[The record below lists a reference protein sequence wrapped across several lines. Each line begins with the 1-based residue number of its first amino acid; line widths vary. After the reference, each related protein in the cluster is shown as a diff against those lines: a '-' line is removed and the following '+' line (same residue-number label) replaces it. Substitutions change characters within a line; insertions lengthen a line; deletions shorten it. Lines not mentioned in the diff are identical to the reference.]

1 MKTRPTEITMTPTQH
16 QRWKIEIVT
25 ILQIMKLGHKEA
37 EQQTTTR
44 CMKMSNKYTARD
56 QNNNQ
61 NSRFQ
66 EPLLATILQKAN
78 KSKSDRGQPIM
89 TPYRFCAYVHTI
101 SNVTVFMPF

>member
-44 CMKMSNKYTARD
+44 CMKMSNKYTAKNKD
-56 QNNNQ
+56 QKI
-61 NSRFQ
+61 
-66 EPLLATILQKAN
+66 TKLQHLRAPICDN
-78 KSKSDRGQPIM
+78 TSKSKQIQ
-89 TPYRFCAYVHTI
+89 I
-101 SNVTVFMPF
+101 